1 MKLKK
6 ITAVI
11 GIAAL
16 SVGLLA
22 GCGSSSQPAQTSAKS
37 SAQAESSAAAEKGAS
52 DKTITIGASPSPHE
66 EILEH
71 FAEAFEKDGYTLDV
85 VSFTDYVQ
93 PNKALAEGEL
103 DANYFQHKP
112 FLDNFNEENGTDLVS
127 AGAIHYEPMG
137 IFSNKL
143 DSLDAIKDGAKVAV
157 PNDTS
162 NEARALLLLQENGLI
177 TLADGADLNAT
188 VADIAE
194 NPHNLDIVELEAAQI
209 PRSLDDVDFAV
220 INGNYALPAG
230 LDLQNALAMEE
241 ADSLAAK
248 TYANIIAVRS
258 EDADSEKTKELIKV
272 LTSDEARQYIEENYN
287 GAVLPAAK

>member
-6 ITAVI
+6 LTAVL

-22 GCGSSSQPAQTSAKS
+22 GCGSSQQAQPTSGG
-37 SAQAESSAAAEKGAS
+37 SAAAESSTPAEKTSGD
-52 DKTITIGASPSPHE
+52 DKTIVIGASPSPHE

-71 FAEAFEKDGYTLDV
+71 FADAFKADGYKLEV

-103 DANYFQHKP
+103 DANYFQHAP
-112 FLDNFNEENGTDLVS
+112 FLDNFNKENSTDLVN

-143 DSLDAIKDGAKVAV
+143 SNLDSIKDGAKVAV

-209 PRSLDDVDFAV
+209 PRSLDDVELAV
-220 INGNYALPAG
+220 VNGNYALSAG
-230 LDLQNALAMEE
+230 LDLKKALAMEE

-248 TYANIIAVRS
+248 TYANIIAVRA
-258 EDADSEKTKELIKV
+258 EDKDSAKTKELIKV
-272 LTSDEARQYIEENYN
+272 LTSDEAKQYIQDNYN
-287 GAVLPAAK
+287 GAVLPAMN